1 MPPANGSAWA
11 QAARERVVDIARCLR
26 FYSRLP
32 VPALPWERDP
42 HRAPDFDALARMLP
56 IAGALIGAVGAC
68 ILMAA
73 LAAGFGPWLSA
84 AIAIAS
90 LTLVTGAFHEDGLAD
105 AMDGFGG
112 GQTPERRLEIM
123 RDSRIGSFGGAALML
138 AFILRVAALATL
150 AERLEPVAAA
160 AALVVIG
167 ALSRIAALSLMASL
181 PPARLV
187 GSSYAVGTPS
197 AATHRAAWVLA
208 GGIALLIAVA
218 ANLPLPGIALA
229 FIAAGGIARLMT
241 HLSRRLIGGQTGD
254 VAGATQQFA
263 EIAGLIGLLIAVRP

>member
-1 MPPANGSAWA
+1 MGTGTGSAWTE
-11 QAARERVVDIARCLR
+11 AAKGRAVDVARCLR

-42 HRAPDFDALARMLP
+42 HRAPDFDAMPRMLP
-56 IAGALIGAVGAC
+56 VAGALIGAVGAC
-68 ILMAA
+68 VLLGA

-84 AIAIAS
+84 ALAIAS

-105 AMDGFGG
+105 CMDGFGG

-123 RDSRIGSFGGAALML
+123 KDSRIGSFGGAALML
-138 AFILRVAALATL
+138 VLILRVVALATL
-150 AERLEPVAAA
+150 AERLEPLAAA
-160 AALVVIG
+160 AALVVVG
-167 ALSRIAALSLMASL
+167 ALSRTAALSLMAAL

-187 GSSYAVGTPS
+187 GSSHAVGRPS
-197 AATHRAAWVLA
+197 AATHRAAWLLA
-208 GGIALLIAVA
+208 GAVALLIA
-218 ANLPLPGIALA
+218 
-229 FIAAGGIARLMT
+229 IAAGLPLAAIAFAFVAAAGIARLMT
-241 HLSRRLIGGQTGD
+241 RLSRRLIEGQTGD

>member
-42 HRAPDFDALARMLP
+42 HRAPDFDAMARMLP

-123 RDSRIGSFGGAALML
+123 KDSRIGSFGGAALML

-229 FIAAGGIARLMT
+229 FIGAGGIARLMT